1 MVSDESEEPKMG
13 SSRVKGRPGHDAEGR
28 QSHGGSAP
36 LTPEERARLLA
47 ELEAEFEA
55 AERSIREEGT
65 ITAEELRKHLD
76 AKFKAWEAEEAAP
89 ADNDQA

>member
-1 MVSDESEEPKMG
+1 MS
-13 SSRVKGRPGHDAEGR
+13 SSRVKDRAGDDAGNR
-28 QSHGGSAP
+28 QAGEGSAP

-65 ITAEELRKHLD
+65 ITAEQLREHLD

-89 ADNDQA
+89 DDNDQA

>member
-1 MVSDESEEPKMG
+1 MG
-13 SSRVKGRPGHDAEGR
+13 SSRVKGRPGHEAEDQR
-28 QSHGGSAP
+28 PDESSTH

-65 ITAEELRKHLD
+65 ITAEEFLKQRAQYWADLSTRSDSGKRGVRRRKSR
-76 AKFKAWEAEEAAP
+76 
-89 ADNDQA
+89 

>member
-1 MVSDESEEPKMG
+1 MG
-13 SSRVKGRPGHDAEGR
+13 SSRVEDRPDYDAED
-28 QSHGGSAP
+28 QQPDESSTP

-65 ITAEELRKHLD
+65 ITAEEFLKHRAEYWADLKRRSDTGKDGMSRRKLR
-76 AKFKAWEAEEAAP
+76 
-89 ADNDQA
+89 

>member
-1 MVSDESEEPKMG
+1 MG
-13 SSRVKGRPGHDAEGR
+13 SSRIEDRPGHEPEDQRADER
-28 QSHGGSAP
+28 AAP
-36 LTPEERARLLA
+36 LTPEERVRLLA

-65 ITAEELRKHLD
+65 ITADELRKHLD

-89 ADNDQA
+89 ADKDQT